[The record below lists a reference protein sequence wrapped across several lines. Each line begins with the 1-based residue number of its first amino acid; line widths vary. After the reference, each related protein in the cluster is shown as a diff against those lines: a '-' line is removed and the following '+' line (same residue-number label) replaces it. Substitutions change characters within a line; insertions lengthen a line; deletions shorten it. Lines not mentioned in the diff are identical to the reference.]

1 MLNLYIYVSS
11 RMCRARP
18 MEAPRGRHAPQQD
31 CGTRSIARI
40 LDAYDTLADAR
51 IACPRSACLFFYS
64 FLRPHPGRDRVLCH
78 WL

>member
-1 MLNLYIYVSS
+1 M
-11 RMCRARP
+11 RRARP

-31 CGTRSIARI
+31 CGTRSSARI
-40 LDAYDTLADAR
+40 LDAYGAMADTR

-64 FLRPHPGRDRVLCH
+64 FLRPHPKRDRVMYY